1 MDNIN
6 GWNEVFGDSCKI
18 LCVLVLNWSEDVCVH
33 RILERGQTS
42 GRSDDNTDVLL
53 KRFNTFYSE
62 SQPIVEYLKKST
74 NVIEINPGTV
84 EEVFERICVKINEII
99 T

>member
-6 GWNEVFGDSCKI
+6 GWNEVFGDTCNI
-18 LCVLVLNWSEDVCVH
+18 LCVLVLNCSEELCVQ

-42 GRSDDNTDVLL
+42 GRSDDNQEVLL

-62 SQPIVEYLKKST
+62 SQPIVDYLKKT
-74 NVIEINPGTV
+74 TRVIEINSGTV
-84 EEVFERICVKINEII
+84 KEVFESICENLNKIL
-99 T
+99 